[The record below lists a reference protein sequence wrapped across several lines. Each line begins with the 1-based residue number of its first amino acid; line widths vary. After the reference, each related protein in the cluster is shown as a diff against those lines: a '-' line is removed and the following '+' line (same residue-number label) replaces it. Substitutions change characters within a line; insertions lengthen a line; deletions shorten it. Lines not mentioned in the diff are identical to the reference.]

1 MLPSAF
7 ASGTGDYVQLF
18 EPTASVFEK
27 EGKGYIVASFGTES
41 GHLPYTSFMAKS
53 SYLKDDAKTAQG
65 FTNALK
71 RAQDFVQEK
80 SAAEVAKIIQPY
92 FENVDVALIETVVER
107 YKSQGSYATDPI
119 LDEEEWDNLQTIMEE
134 AGELP
139 QRVKYEE
146 LVNTKFAKKAAE

>member
-1 MLPSAF
+1 
-7 ASGTGDYVQLF
+7 
-18 EPTASVFEK
+18 
-27 EGKGYIVASFGTES
+27 
-41 GHLPYTSFMAKS
+41 MAKS
-53 SYLKDDAKTAQG
+53 SYLEDDAKTVQG

-71 RAQDFVQEK
+71 KAQDFVQEK

-119 LDEEEWDNLQTIMEE
+119 LDEAEWDNLQTIMEE

-139 QRVKYEE
+139 QRVKYED